1 MDCMKL
7 GCKADVFHMEGQS
20 WLCTSGLPSDVC
32 IEVGEMSF
40 HLHKFPLSSRSQ
52 LLEKL
57 IQEFSASQE
66 NEEETKCVL
75 SLHDLPGGATSLLL
89 IAKFCYGVK
98 FEITA
103 AEVVSLRCGA
113 EYLQMTEDYG
123 EGNLILVTEVFL
135 DNVLRSWVDTIK
147 ALETCEA
154 VLPLSEELHIISR
167 CIDSLA
173 TKACAGP
180 TLSSLPM
187 SCLSAAQ
194 SPTAPWNGIHSTSKP
209 CPKTEDC
216 WYKDVATLELPLFK
230 RLVLAVGYKGMTS
243 DRIAGSIMFYAT
255 RYLPLNGRQSSFP
268 QRNPGSRIPIMSDA
282 DQRTLIEEIIRLLP
296 NQMGATPTNF
306 LLRLLRTSMILQ
318 ASPTSRETLER
329 RIGAQLDEAVLQD
342 LLIPNTGYS
351 VETLYDIE
359 CVQRIVSHFL
369 FVNREDHDSNFN
381 SVVEEDQLADSYHSL
396 TPMTMVANLLDKYL
410 AEVAPDVNLKLDK
423 FLLLAATIPDYAR
436 PTDDGIYRAIDI
448 YLKAHPWLTD
458 SEREQLCRLMNC
470 QKLSLEASSH
480 AAQNQRLP
488 LRVIIQVLFY
498 EQLRLRT
505 SVAGWFFV
513 SDNLENSQ
521 NLSGSIGQT
530 EDRAIPVNSKRGQIS
545 TLNDMQERVS
555 GLEKECEN
563 MKHEI
568 EKLVK
573 TKGSWS
579 NFRKRFGLRFKS
591 KSFDFKSTMLP
602 CNGEAL
608 QPSSKAV
615 LDKKQDHDQ
624 SKLAN

>member
-1 MDCMKL
+1 
-7 GCKADVFHMEGQS
+7 
-20 WLCTSGLPSDVC
+20 
-32 IEVGEMSF
+32 MSF

-57 IQEFSASQE
+57 VQEFSASQE
-66 NEEETKCVL
+66 SEEETKCVF
-75 SLHDLPGGATSLLL
+75 SLRDLPGGATSLLL

-98 FEITA
+98 FELTA
-103 AEVVSLRCGA
+103 AEVVSLRCAA

-123 EGNLILVTEVFL
+123 EGNLISVTERFL

-173 TKACAGP
+173 TKACADP

-187 SCLSAAQ
+187 SCQSAAQ
-194 SPTAPWNGIHSTSKP
+194 SPTATALWNGIHSTSKP
-209 CPKTEDC
+209 WPKTEDW
-216 WYKDVATLELPLFK
+216 WYEDVAILEFRLFK
-230 RLVLAVGYKGMTS
+230 RLVLAVGSKGMPS
-243 DRIAGSIMFYAT
+243 DRIAGLVMFYAK

-268 QRNPGSRIPIMSDA
+268 QRNPGSRIPVMSDA
-282 DQRTLIEEIIRLLP
+282 DQRTLIEEIIRDL
-296 NQMGATPTNF
+296 GKED
-306 LLRLLRTSMILQ
+306 R
-318 ASPTSRETLER
+318 
-329 RIGAQLDEAVLQD
+329 AQLDEAVLQD

-359 CVQRIVSHFL
+359 CVQRIVNHFL
-369 FVNREDHDSNFN
+369 FVDREDDDSNFN
-381 SVVEEDQLADSYHSL
+381 SVVEEDQLADSSHSL
-396 TPMTMVANLLDKYL
+396 TPMTMVANLLDNYL
-410 AEVAPDVNLKLDK
+410 AEVAPDANLKLDK

-480 AAQNQRLP
+480 AAQNERLP
-488 LRVIIQVLFY
+488 LRVIVQVLFF

-530 EDRAIPVNSKRGQIS
+530 EDPAIPVNSRGGQIS
-545 TLNDMQERVS
+545 TFNDMRERVS
-555 GLEKECEN
+555 GLEKDCEN

-579 NFRKRFGLRFKS
+579 NFCKRFGLRFKA
-591 KSFDFKSTMLP
+591 KPFDLKSTMLP

-615 LDKKQDHDQ
+615 LDKKQDHGQ
-624 SKLAN
+624 RN

>member
-1 MDCMKL
+1 MGCMKL
-7 GCKADVFHMEGQS
+7 GSKADVFLLEGQS

-32 IEVGEMSF
+32 IQVGEMSF
-40 HLHKFPLSSRSQ
+40 HLHKFPLSSRSR

-66 NEEETKCVL
+66 SEEDAKCVL
-75 SLHDLPGGATSLLL
+75 SLHDLPGGATSFLL

-98 FEITA
+98 FELTA
-103 AEVVSLRCGA
+103 AVLVSLRCAA

-123 EGNLILVTEVFL
+123 EGNLISLTERFL
-135 DNVLRSWVDTIK
+135 DNVLRSWVDTVK

-173 TKACAGP
+173 TKACADP
-180 TLSSLPM
+180 TLSSWPV
-187 SCLSAAQ
+187 SGQTAAQ
-194 SPTAPWNGIHSTSKP
+194 SPIATALWNGIHSTSKP
-209 CPKTEDC
+209 CPTTEDW
-216 WYKDVATLELPLFK
+216 WYEDVAILKLPLFK
-230 RLVLAVGYKGMTS
+230 RLMLAVGSKGMTS
-243 DRIAGSIMFYAT
+243 DGIAGSVMFYAK

-268 QRNPGSRIPIMSDA
+268 QRYPGSRIPVMSDA

-296 NQMGATPTNF
+296 NQKGATPTNF
-306 LLRLLRTSMILQ
+306 LLRLLRTSMILH
-318 ASPTSRETLER
+318 ASPSSQETLER

-342 LLIPNTGYS
+342 LLMPNTGYL

-359 CVQRIVSHFL
+359 CVQRIVNHFL
-369 FVNREDHDSNFN
+369 FVDQYDDDSNVN
-381 SVVEEDQLADSYHSL
+381 AVVVEEDQLADSSHSL
-396 TPMTMVANLLDKYL
+396 TPMTTVANLLDNYL

-436 PTDDGIYRAIDI
+436 PSDDGIYRAIDI

-470 QKLSLEASSH
+470 QKLSLQACSH
-480 AAQNQRLP
+480 AAQNERLP
-488 LRVIIQVLFY
+488 LRVIVQVLFV

-530 EDRAIPVNSKRGQIS
+530 DDRAIPVNYGGGQIS
-545 TLNDMQERVS
+545 TFNDMRERVS

-579 NFRKRFGLRFKS
+579 NFCKRFGLRFKAS
-591 KSFDFKSTMLP
+591 SMMLP

-608 QPSSKAV
+608 QPSTKAV
-615 LDKKQDHDQ
+615 LDKKQDHE
-624 SKLAN
+624 SKLAD